1 MKKVTLLVSLVIVLS
16 LALSA
21 CAPAPTPTAAPVVE
35 EPVEAP
41 EEPAAPEPV
50 ENPNMADFTQVGDQ
64 TVVFDLN
71 KWYQDVGVE
80 ANVTI
85 RSAGAV
91 KVPDEMITAIPKA
104 NERYTIGFSVYY
116 TVDEVGSMILD
127 TMKAAAEEAGVE
139 LLVNDANYDQ
149 NAQNQAIEQ
158 WILQDVD
165 GVILAPCDFTGVK
178 TALDALEAAG
188 IPVVTL
194 NAPLAGTVDSLVIG
208 DTVEQGAIAGS
219 LLEEALLAAGTEM
232 KGTIVYQTLP
242 FVHPNAATRAKG
254 FVDTFAGYPDITVV
268 ELTGISPEEHYTA
281 FDGAIKAYPDMIG
294 AWGLYSSATIGMMNA
309 KEANDKNDIL
319 LSSVDQDKPILKG
332 IKDGII
338 VGTAAYSSIAPSNWC
353 MSQMVNLLNGVP
365 IPGVVFYANMAITAE
380 NVESAFEHYYPGKTL
395 QDYIDGKIQ

>member
-21 CAPAPTPTAAPVVE
+21 CAPAPAPTAAPVVE

-91 KVPDEMITAIPKA
+91 KVPDEMTTAIPKA

-165 GVILAPCDFTGVK
+165 GVIIAPCDFTGVK

-338 VGTAAYSSIAPSNWC
+338 VGTAAYSSIAPANWC